1 MGVDTAIS
9 QAQHGIDR
17 MKDNTDPFDFY
28 FKATLVCLKGIL
40 DYVLEEYNIKYS
52 VGISDSE
59 NLDVGHFE
67 SKVKSCK
74 NPSAL
79 PFIASYKVEKAR
91 LLADPKC
98 GKLLASHGSRDIA
111 IHRKELPK
119 KAAVTLYDSVSASVH
134 IVARDAKGNVIG
146 TSDSQPRPEKLNPP
160 SRGQYFLQDWSNDDI
175 PTLCEYTLNALKG
188 FVRTLKT
195 KYP

>member
-1 MGVDTAIS
+1 MGVDTTIS
-9 QAQHGIDR
+9 HAQHGIDK
-17 MKDNTDPFDFY
+17 MKENADPFDFY
-28 FKATLVCLKGIL
+28 FKGTLVCLKGIL
-40 DYVLEEYNIKYS
+40 DYILEEYNIKYS
-52 VGISDSE
+52 VGIGDNE
-59 NLDVGHFE
+59 NLSADYFE
-67 SKVKSCK
+67 KKARDCK

-79 PFIASYKVEKAR
+79 PFIASYKAEKAN

-119 KAAVTLYDSVSASVH
+119 KIAVTLYASISSSFH
-134 IVARDAKGNVIG
+134 IVVKDERGNITG
-146 TSDSQPRPEKLNPP
+146 TADSPPRLEKVNPP
-160 SRGQYFLQDWSNDDI
+160 SQGQCFLQDWPNDDI

-188 FVRTLKT
+188 FVRTLRK